1 MGTHPIFESDFDCLT
16 DGRFLGLMRELAY
29 PLKNIFIGTK
39 KIECDSSALIK
50 FDAPYS
56 ERDSPKKFSIA
67 IPEDYKIPGGA
78 AYLYLFYSVCH
89 RVCLFPPSREYRGD
103 NYNTIY
109 MKIEFRQGVLN
120 ALKFHTKFLDG
131 MKFKPGDKL
140 ASPQDQFCAVEFEV
154 PHRQHSE
161 FKRKFK
167 DIGHSKEG

>member
-1 MGTHPIFESDFDCLT
+1 
-16 DGRFLGLMRELAY
+16 MRELAY

-67 IPEDYKIPGGA
+67 IPEDYKIAGGA

-89 RVCLFPPSREYRGD
+89 KVCLFPPSREYKGD

-109 MKIEFRQGVLN
+109 MKIEFRQGVL
-120 ALKFHTKFLDG
+120 K
-131 MKFKPGDKL
+131 
-140 ASPQDQFCAVEFEV
+140 
-154 PHRQHSE
+154 
-161 FKRKFK
+161 
-167 DIGHSKEG
+167 